1 MWDTVQGNL
10 FGIFN
15 ITVLK
20 KKKVKKGG
28 LFLIKRDLK
37 DTNNQIH

>member
-10 FGIFN
+10 FVSSKYYC
-15 ITVLK
+15 T

-37 DTNNQIH
+37 DINNQIH